1 MCSKTSNALDYIPK
15 KRNMDMPKSKES
27 KNDLSNLK
35 GLSTLLLN
43 FELEKYKTF
52 SKLQNKEG
60 WNNIYIND
68 SRYEIIRL
76 IMLSCWIE
84 KGFFKMSDLIGI
96 TNLNSRSIERLISR
110 STKQDYFIRKPG
122 KDKRVVEYYPT
133 EKAFYLIKDHID
145 LLAKLSLIIGDSS
158 ILKKKT
164 NFSKKEIDAVLNNLI
179 SKKEK

>member
-1 MCSKTSNALDYIPK
+1 
-15 KRNMDMPKSKES
+15 MDIPKSKEL
-27 KNDLSNLK
+27 NN
-35 GLSTLLLN
+35 GLSKLKELSALLLN

-52 SKLQNKEG
+52 STLQNEEG
-60 WNNIYIND
+60 WNDTYIND
-68 SRYEIIRL
+68 SRYEIIRTV
-76 IMLSCWIE
+76 MLSCWIK
-84 KGFFKMSDLIGI
+84 KGFFIMSDLTGI
-96 TNLNSRSIERLISR
+96 TNLNSRSIERFVSR

>member
-1 MCSKTSNALDYIPK
+1 
-15 KRNMDMPKSKES
+15 MDMPKSKES
-27 KNDLSNLK
+27 KNGLSKLK
-35 GLSTLLLN
+35 GLSALLLN

-52 SKLQNKEG
+52 STLQNKEG
-60 WNNIYIND
+60 WNDTYIND
-68 SRYEIIRL
+68 SRYEIIRSV
-76 IMLSCWIE
+76 MLSCWIE

-96 TNLNSRSIERLISR
+96 TNLNSRSIERLVSR

-133 EKAFYLIKDHID
+133 EKALYSIKDHID

-164 NFSKKEIDAVLNNLI
+164 SSFKERDRCGL
-179 SKKEK
+179 KQPYK

>member
-1 MCSKTSNALDYIPK
+1 
-15 KRNMDMPKSKES
+15 
-27 KNDLSNLK
+27 
-35 GLSTLLLN
+35 
-43 FELEKYKTF
+43 
-52 SKLQNKEG
+52 
-60 WNNIYIND
+60 
-68 SRYEIIRL
+68 
-76 IMLSCWIE
+76 MLSCWIK
-84 KGFFKMSDLIGI
+84 KGFFIMSDLTGI
-96 TNLNSRSIERLISR
+96 ANLNSRSIERLVSR